1 MAIILQIELF
11 DETRYSNVLNGIAER
26 IHAPALQYIFV
37 DTIEQARELRRR
49 IAEDIPQE
57 EQPSVFAIPAG
68 PISASDA
75 FTALVTGIPPT
86 NRQHI

>member
-1 MAIILQIELF
+1 MAIILQIGSF
-11 DETRYSNVLNGIAER
+11 DQERYPDVLRGIMER
-26 IHAPALQYIFV
+26 IRRPAIEYVFV
-37 DTIEQARELRRR
+37 DTIEQARELKRR
-49 IAEDIPQE
+49 ITQEIPTDD
-57 EQPSVFAIPAG
+57 QPSVFAIPAG

>member
-1 MAIILQIELF
+1 MGLF
-11 DETRYSNVLNGIAER
+11 DETRYPSVLKGIAEK

-37 DTIEQARELRRR
+37 DTIEQARELKRG
-49 IAEDIPQE
+49 IAEAIPQE